1 MAKQETSNHY
11 INVLETI
18 LVEMSAKNPAM
29 AIDHIEWRLR
39 NISDETVLLKK
50 ILRKISG
57 KKDSLDKTITGDEN
71 EKESRSI
78 TGPEAI

>member
-1 MAKQETSNHY
+1 MSESTNHY
-11 INVLETI
+11 INVIGTI
-18 LVEMSAKNPAM
+18 LVEMSTKNPAM

-50 ILRKISG
+50 ILLEISG

-71 EKESRSI
+71 EKESRSV